1 MNLEKI
7 KATKEIKE
15 YFKNLDRDIQTS
27 VELAKKA
34 KIKGR
39 DISKDIESLPAPG
52 IAEKTEILTGPVGV
66 AKVYNELWEKY
77 KNREKV
83 VIEIVDLIL
92 DGKLGNIKEPEK
104 KLDQVIRTGLV
115 ILTEGVVV
123 SPLDGIPDV
132 KISTNP
138 DGSKYADIYFAGP
151 IRAAGGTGQTW
162 PLLLADYAR
171 QKLHLDKFKPT
182 QKEVARLI
190 EEVSIYQDEVVARQ
204 LRISEEEI
212 KIIAENCPI
221 CINSGPDSDVEII
234 ANRDIERIPTNRIR
248 GAMCLVL
255 IDGVFVRKMK
265 ILKISKKLGLNWSW
279 LEQMI
284 KAKKTSEGNFEV
296 KPSSKYIEGLAAGRP
311 VFSHPSRVGGF
322 RLRYGKGR
330 NSGIMAKSVNPATMY
345 VLDEF
350 IAVGT
355 HGKIERPGK
364 ALQFFPC
371 TTIDGPIVKL
381 VTGEIIKLNS
391 VKKAKKVLESIK
403 EILFVGDILIS
414 IGDFR
419 KSGHPL
425 IKNGFVE
432 EEWLALIK
440 YLFKKEEINKEVY
453 DKCIKFYEN
462 SNPYK
467 AIELSLNKKIPLY
480 PKYIHYYDL
489 LSIEELTK
497 LITYSRDCKKIF
509 LDNNIVSTKIK
520 NNVELK
526 NILEKIGLP
535 HKLDFE
541 NNIIIENDY
550 AYAFLKTIG
559 ALNAKIVDEEFNFNN
574 LKDKS
579 SCEIL
584 SEISGIT
591 ILEKSGSWIGARM
604 GRPEAAH
611 ERMMAGKPN
620 VLFPIGHGFR
630 NNRDIIRASQKK
642 SDYAKAGEYGIT
654 NVDIRAYQCP
664 ECKKILFAPYCFKC
678 EKETNL
684 IKYCPKCKKQMFED
698 VCPVCDEETIP
709 KTDHKINLDREI
721 ERACINLNMAC
732 PEKMKAVKGLVS
744 TKRIPEPLE
753 KGILR
758 AKHDVYVFRDGTC
771 RYEAL
776 NATISQFK
784 PKELNL
790 SLEKVKELGY
800 TIDYLGKEIKSEDQ
814 ILDIFPQDII
824 VDDHCGEYFLRVS
837 KFIDDELEKFYEVPR
852 YYNLKTKDDLIGH
865 LVIGLAPH
873 TSAGIVGRIIG
884 YSKAKLC
891 WGHPFYITA
900 KRRNVDG
907 DQDSMLLLMD
917 SLLNFSQNYLSEGR
931 GGRMDAPL
939 SFTNI
944 MNPYEVDDESHEM
957 ETVLEYPYELY
968 LQAKVNG
975 TTICEGMEYADKV
988 LGSERQYN
996 CIKFTHNTDVFDEG
1010 PKHSSYLTIKS
1021 MKDKVDKQ
1029 GKLQKRIRAVD
1040 EKDALERLLQY
1051 HLFPDIIGNTRAFAR
1066 QKLRCVKCNS
1076 KYRRI
1081 PLSGKCDC
1089 GGKLILTIAEGSI
1102 KKYVELAKSIIK
1114 DYDLKP
1120 YLYQKV
1126 ILSEEEI
1133 KSLFFDKEKEKQK
1146 SLSDFF

>member
-1 MNLEKI
+1 
-7 KATKEIKE
+7 
-15 YFKNLDRDIQTS
+15 
-27 VELAKKA
+27 
-34 KIKGR
+34 
-39 DISKDIESLPAPG
+39 
-52 IAEKTEILTGPVGV
+52 
-66 AKVYNELWEKY
+66 
-77 KNREKV
+77 
-83 VIEIVDLIL
+83 
-92 DGKLGNIKEPEK
+92 
-104 KLDQVIRTGLV
+104 
-115 ILTEGVVV
+115 
-123 SPLDGIPDV
+123 
-132 KISTNP
+132 
-138 DGSKYADIYFAGP
+138 
-151 IRAAGGTGQTW
+151 
-162 PLLLADYAR
+162 
-171 QKLHLDKFKPT
+171 
-182 QKEVARLI
+182 
-190 EEVSIYQDEVVARQ
+190 
-204 LRISEEEI
+204 
-212 KIIAENCPI
+212 
-221 CINSGPDSDVEII
+221 
-234 ANRDIERIPTNRIR
+234 
-248 GAMCLVL
+248 
-255 IDGVFVRKMK
+255 MK

-284 KAKKTSEGNFEV
+284 KAKKTSEGTFEV

-440 YLFKKEEINKEVY
+440 YLFKKEEINKDVY
-453 DKCIKFYEN
+453 DKCIKFYDN
-462 SNPYK
+462 PDPYK

-489 LSIEELTK
+489 LNTEELKK
-497 LITYSRDCKKIF
+497 LIAYSRDCEKVF
-509 LDNNIVSTKIK
+509 LDNNIVNTKIK
-520 NNVELK
+520 NNLELK

-541 NNIIIENDY
+541 NNIIIEADY

-721 ERACINLNMAC
+721 ERACINLKMAC
-732 PEKMKAVKGLVS
+732 PEKMKAIKGLVS

-758 AKHDVYVFRDGTC
+758 AKHDVYVFKDGTC

-790 SLEKVKELGY
+790 SLEKIKELGY